1 MLEVVTII
9 GDWVVSVLVP
19 MMRMEVSE
27 LMLELVITT
36 ELSEPAEASL
46 WETMMRTKSSKA

>member
-9 GDWVVSVLVP
+9 GEWVASVLVP
-19 MMRMEVSE
+19 MTRMEVSE
-27 LMLELVITT
+27 PVLELVITT

-46 WETMMRTKSSKA
+46 RETMMRTESSEA